1 MPSHSSPSGHSG
13 YPLIAAQAI
22 HRSGPTRLLGA
33 AIRVRHGPERERE
46 RRQNGGPIP
55 TSPPRDTLTG
65 GGPATITKHGS
76 QIAVTG
82 YDDQL
87 NDGDESRTLSDASLV
102 EKDDDGKPIKK
113 RKANGTQ
120 ITTIERSKTGSTACV
135 GLYTCGSWLC
145 YTHYGQAAGSAGPI
159 VRGPEVVA
167 ASP

>member
-1 MPSHSSPSGHSG
+1 M
-13 YPLIAAQAI
+13 
-22 HRSGPTRLLGA
+22 GP
-33 AIRVRHGPERERE
+33 RERK
-46 RRQNGGPIP
+46 RRQNGGPIPNVYP

>member
-1 MPSHSSPSGHSG
+1 M
-13 YPLIAAQAI
+13 
-22 HRSGPTRLLGA
+22 LGA

-46 RRQNGGPIP
+46 ETEWGSY
-55 TSPPRDTLTG
+55 THVAASRDTLTG

-145 YTHYGQAAGSAGPI
+145 YTH
-159 VRGPEVVA
+159 
-167 ASP
+167 